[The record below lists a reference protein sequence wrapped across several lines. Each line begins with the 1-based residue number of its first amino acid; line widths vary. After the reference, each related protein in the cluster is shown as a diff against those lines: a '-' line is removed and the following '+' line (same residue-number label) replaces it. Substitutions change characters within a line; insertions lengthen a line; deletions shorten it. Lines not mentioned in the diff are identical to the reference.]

1 MADSLTPQVP
11 QTPVNVLYI
20 VVGTIAGLAVI
31 GLLAI
36 LAIIILHI
44 APDPHLLAALLN
56 TESTLI
62 GLLGGLLINT
72 RQNATPPEAK

>member
-1 MADSLTPQVP
+1 MADQVQ

-20 VVGTIAGLAVI
+20 VVCTIAGLAVI
-31 GLLAI
+31 GLIAI
-36 LAIIILHI
+36 LAIMLLHI
-44 APDPHLLAALLN
+44 VPDPHLLASLLN

-72 RQNATPPEAK
+72 RQNAVKDEDPKP